1 VILKVSGARGE
12 AETSIPVPSAAQRVL
27 TMPHWLGTILF
38 VLAIGLGVGMI
49 SIVGAAA
56 RDSTLPPGAPVTPDA
71 QRRGRRAM
79 VVAAVIVVAVFYGA
93 FAWWDADASN
103 YAAVTTFFKP
113 PKLLVKLVGSNQLE
127 IQPSP
132 SDEDWI
138 RMVGVRKLIPD
149 HGHLM
154 HLFLVRTPGLD
165 QVWHLHP
172 SKTANGTFVEKLPSM
187 EPGHFEVFADVVD
200 KSGFPWTLVGSID
213 LPKIA
218 GRPMTGDDSGGS
230 APLIAEGTDSR
241 TDVLADGT
249 RVIWQRD
256 DSLLAHRPT
265 VLQFIVEDREGKP
278 ATDLE
283 PYMGMAAHA
292 AIVKSD
298 LSVFAHIHPSGSV
311 PMASL
316 MMVNTTGSA
325 QASMPGMSM
334 PMNMP
339 GMKMEMPADHVS
351 PQISIPYGFPTT
363 GRYRIFLQFN
373 RSGHIDTASFT
384 TDVK

>member
-1 VILKVSGARGE
+1 
-12 AETSIPVPSAAQRVL
+12 
-27 TMPHWLGTILF
+27 
-38 VLAIGLGVGMI
+38 
-49 SIVGAAA
+49 
-56 RDSTLPPGAPVTPDA
+56 
-71 QRRGRRAM
+71 
-79 VVAAVIVVAVFYGA
+79 
-93 FAWWDADASN
+93 
-103 YAAVTTFFKP
+103 
-113 PKLLVKLVGSNQLE
+113 
-127 IQPSP
+127 
-132 SDEDWI
+132 
-138 RMVGVRKLIPD
+138 
-149 HGHLM
+149 
-154 HLFLVRTPGLD
+154 
-165 QVWHLHP
+165 
-172 SKTANGTFVEKLPSM
+172 
-187 EPGHFEVFADVVD
+187 
-200 KSGFPWTLVGSID
+200 
-213 LPKIA
+213 
-218 GRPMTGDDSGGS
+218 MTGDDSGGS

-339 GMKMEMPADHVS
+339 AMKMEMPADHVS
-351 PQISIPYGFPTT
+351 PQISIPYGFPTA

-373 RSGHIDTASFT
+373 RAGHIDTASFT